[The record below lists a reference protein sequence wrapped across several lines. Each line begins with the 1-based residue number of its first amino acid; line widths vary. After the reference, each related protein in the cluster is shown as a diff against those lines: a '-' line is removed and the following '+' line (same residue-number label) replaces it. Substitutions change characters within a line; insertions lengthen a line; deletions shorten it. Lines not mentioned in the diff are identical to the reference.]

1 VPRRVEV
8 RHDSDLPPRLS
19 LPSSSRSSRIPR
31 RWQPSSATRSSCS
44 SRPTPT
50 RGTGRVDP
58 EAEIRAARKSV
69 KKSGVAQ
76 KLPKGQAGAE
86 AVTPSAAD
94 SA

>member
-1 VPRRVEV
+1 MEQSNPAEV
-8 RHDSDLPPRLS
+8 AAQLGHSLLVLFSTYAHVIEDL
-19 LPSSSRSSRIPR
+19 
-31 RWQPSSATRSSCS
+31 
-44 SRPTPT
+44 